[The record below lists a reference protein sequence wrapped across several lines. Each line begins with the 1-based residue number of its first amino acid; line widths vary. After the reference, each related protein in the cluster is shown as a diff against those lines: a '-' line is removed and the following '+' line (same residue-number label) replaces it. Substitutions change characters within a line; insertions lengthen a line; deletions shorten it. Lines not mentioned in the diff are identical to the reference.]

1 MNQINVVCPY
11 CHQAFSVSNEFA
23 GRQAFCPQCGNAV
36 AVPTAFPQNCNM
48 PDAPV
53 SVPDI
58 PMVPGK
64 TAMSTNMKIILAL
77 IAFAA
82 VAVAAY
88 FFFFSE
94 ESSSGSSGGSGSSG
108 SSGSPK
114 DAKTVV
120 KNRVLELKGLKHGV
134 EIANSINILEIST
147 CGDYA
152 AVFFTLQRN
161 GLVFKEV
168 LMLKK
173 ESDNSYTVPDTIRES
188 DVDEKWWVKTMVKS
202 DKFKRDS
209 ASLSDL
215 DK

>member
-11 CHQAFSVSNEFA
+11 CHQTFSVSNEFA

-58 PMVPGK
+58 PMAPGK
-64 TAMSTNMKIILAL
+64 AAMPKNMKIVLAL
-77 IAFAA
+77 IILAA

-88 FFFFSE
+88 FCFFSE

-108 SSGSPK
+108 SSGSSK

-120 KNRVLELKGLKHGV
+120 KNYFLR
-134 EIANSINILEIST
+134 
-147 CGDYA
+147 
-152 AVFFTLQRN
+152 Q
-161 GLVFKEV
+161 
-168 LMLKK
+168 
-173 ESDNSYTVPDTIRES
+173 
-188 DVDEKWWVKTMVKS
+188 KS
-202 DKFKRDS
+202 LF
-209 ASLSDL
+209 
-215 DK
+215 

>member
-1 MNQINVVCPY
+1 MNQINIVCPY
-11 CHQAFSVSNEFA
+11 CQRTLSVSCELA
-23 GRQAFCPQCGNAV
+23 GQQAVCPQCGNTIT
-36 AVPTAFPQNCNM
+36 VPTAFPQNCNM

-58 PMVPGK
+58 PMAPGK
-64 TAMSTNMKIILAL
+64 AAMPKNMKIVLAL
-77 IAFAA
+77 IILAA

-88 FFFFSE
+88 FCFFSE

-108 SSGSPK
+108 SSGSSK

-120 KNRVLELKGLKHGV
+120 KNWVLELKDLKHGV
-134 EIANSINILEIST
+134 EIANSINIQEIST

-161 GLVFKEV
+161 GLVFRAV

-173 ESDNSYTVPDTIRES
+173 ESDNRKV
-188 DVDEKWWVKTMVKS
+188 
-202 DKFKRDS
+202 
-209 ASLSDL
+209 LS
-215 DK
+215 